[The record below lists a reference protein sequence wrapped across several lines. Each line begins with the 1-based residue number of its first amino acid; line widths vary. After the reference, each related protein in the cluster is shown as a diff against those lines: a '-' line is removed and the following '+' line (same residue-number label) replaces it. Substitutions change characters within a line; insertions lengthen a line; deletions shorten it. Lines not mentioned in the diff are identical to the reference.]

1 MEKHETNTTKQPA
14 KLHRKFVYTRS
25 TSNKLKGS
33 YPEIYSTKKFL
44 EKQ

>member
-1 MEKHETNTTKQPA
+1 MEEHETNTAKQPE

-33 YPEIYSTKKFL
+33 YPEIDSTKKFV